1 MKSLSLLLDIV
12 KNSSFLYDGFVR
24 FNLIS
29 LLLRP
34 CLESSLVVLE
44 LERNMYKSRSIKRTQ
59 QPAENVNEKNK
70 LDFSLL
76 LFFFAPYTVCCCIHE
91 MLPCSPKVPR
101 ELFLHSTSRFTL
113 YFHELYITLYDLE
126 KRMQQR
132 GASQKK
138 VAFSVFLRNYIDIED

>member
-1 MKSLSLLLDIV
+1 MKSLSLSLLDIV

-101 ELFLHSTSRFTL
+101 KLFLRSTSRFAL
-113 YFHELYITLYDLE
+113 YFHELYVHNIYMSWRKE
-126 KRMQQR
+126 CNSEERAKN
-132 GASQKK
+132 KI
-138 VAFSVFLRNYIDIED
+138 AFSVFL